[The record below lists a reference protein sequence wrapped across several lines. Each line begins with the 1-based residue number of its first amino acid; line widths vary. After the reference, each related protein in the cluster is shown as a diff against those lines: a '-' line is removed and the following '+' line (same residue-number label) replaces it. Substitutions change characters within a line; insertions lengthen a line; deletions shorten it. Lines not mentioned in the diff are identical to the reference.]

1 MAYLAPIDTSSAAP
15 VRIPQPVIDAVATEL
30 PPQFSALEW
39 SIIRLAGGDALWTI
53 RASGPLRCFV
63 NWLTGR
69 RTNPALANER
79 LEALRKI
86 AVLSWHYG
94 FSVSGEDVGEFLAAG
109 FTLDQY
115 EQLVTSVRRQIGS
128 NVRMFATEGHA

>member
-1 MAYLAPIDTSSAAP
+1 MAYLAPIDAFSAAP
-15 VRIPQPVIDAVATEL
+15 VRMPQPVIDAVATEL
-30 PPQFSALEW
+30 PQQFSALEW

-53 RASGPLRCFV
+53 RAPGPLRRFV

-69 RTNPALANER
+69 RTNPALASER
-79 LEALRKI
+79 LEALRRI

-94 FSVSGEDVGEFLAAG
+94 FSVAGEDLAEFLAAG

-115 EQLVTSVRRQIGS
+115 EQLVTSVRRQVGS
-128 NVRMFATEGHA
+128 KVRVFATEGHA